1 MTGPHKGMKAH
12 SFHPTWD
19 NSEWTWQPQSFI
31 WGWLRP
37 WKRLH
42 HSPILLSS
50 FPFHRWQSERGPP
63 TPINLL
69 ANLCLRLP
77 RWLISK
83 ESTCDAE
90 DAGDPGSIPG
100 WGRSPGGGPGNP
112 LQYSCLESPQG
123 QRSLAG
129 SSYRVAKSQTQ
140 LKWLS
145 MYQHTLFISQS
156 ASQGTPICDTL
167 IFKQCPDMSVILL
180 LLLLSHFSR
189 VQLCAT
195 P

>member
-100 WGRSPGGGPGNP
+100 GEDP
-112 LQYSCLESPQG
+112 LEEGLATHSSILAWRVPKDREAWQVPAIGLQRVRHNWSDWACISTHYSSH
-123 QRSLAG
+123 S
-129 SSYRVAKSQTQ
+129 
-140 LKWLS
+140 
-145 MYQHTLFISQS
+145 
-156 ASQGTPICDTL
+156 
-167 IFKQCPDMSVILL
+167 LL
-180 LLLLSHFSR
+180 LRELQFVTHSFLNN
-189 VQLCAT
+189 VQIWVWYCCYCC
-195 P
+195 